1 MAATGAFTT
10 ERELVETAVRV
21 LTSRLPTSWT
31 VKAQPSAMDPEAA
44 DLLIGAPS
52 SGGQVLVLVE
62 ATVRAAPRDIEA
74 LLGGPWRRL
83 RRKMG
88 NQPILFV
95 APYVGERVRNLL
107 VEENVSYVDLTG
119 NVRISL
125 DYPGIFI
132 ETEGATSDP
141 SATKQ
146 RSSLRGA
153 KAGCVVRALVDNVPP
168 FSAAEIAA
176 AARVNEGYLSRIL
189 ATLRD
194 EGLIDRASFGPVT
207 RVDWAALLRRRA
219 QSADLFRRGRSLRY
233 VARQGAAAVLEDLRQ
248 RPPSS
253 PPPTVTGS
261 FAAARL
267 APVAAPTLLV
277 AGTMNV
283 LVAGNKEA
291 SWTLQGPAGP
301 TPRARSGP
309 RCRRGGRDHPERD
322 GQGPRGQLAG
332 ERPGRCLREGARE
345 LGGAAEV
352 ARQDQ
357 GGRHGGPVHVVG
369 EELAEVRG
377 SDAVE
382 LAAPRGSERHHDEPL
397 HGGVALSPS
406 APHDGR
412 RGDCRP
418 EQVARCDPTGT

>member
-1 MAATGAFTT
+1 MAATGALTT

-95 APYVGERVRNLL
+95 APYVGERVRSLL

-153 KAGCVVRALVDNVPP
+153 KAGGVVRALVDNVPP

-176 AARVNEGYLSRIL
+176 AAGVNEGYLSRIL

-194 EGLIDRASFGPVT
+194 EGLIERESFGPVT

-233 VARQGAAAVLEDLRQ
+233 VARQGAAAVLEELR
-248 RPPSS
+248 RRSPSS
-253 PPPTVTGS
+253 PLPMVTGS

-277 AGTMNV
+277 VYAPVADALAAELDLLPTDAGADTV
-283 LVAGNKEA
+283 LIE
-291 SWTLQGPAGP
+291 
-301 TPRARSGP
+301 
-309 RCRRGGRDHPERD
+309 PENDVVFTGCQRD
-322 GQGPRGQLAG
+322 GGIAW
-332 ERPGRCLREGARE
+332 
-345 LGGAAEV
+345 
-352 ARQDQ
+352 
-357 GGRHGGPVHVVG
+357 
-369 EELAEVRG
+369 
-377 SDAVE
+377 
-382 LAAPRGSERHHDEPL
+382 AAPSQAAIDCLSGSGRMPSEGEAVLEWMREDERRWQLP
-397 HGGVALSPS
+397 VI
-406 APHDGR
+406 DGR
-412 RGDCRP
+412 N
-418 EQVARCDPTGT
+418 GTVR